1 MDKQKLDRANELN
14 SFIEYYQTTINRYCN
29 DIGNV
34 EGSRLGNALLNIV
47 KYAPHEADN
56 IKSAIA
62 KAFDSIQKQQLSE
75 FQSSSRKI

>member
-14 SFIEYYQTTINRYCN
+14 SFIEYYQTTISRYCKGMDN
-29 DIGNV
+29 ID
-34 EGSRLGNALLNIV
+34 GSRLGNGLLNIV

-62 KAFDSIQKQQLSE
+62 KAFDSIQKE
-75 FQSSSRKI
+75 FDEL

>member
-14 SFIEYYQTTINRYCN
+14 SFIEYYQPTIYRYCK
-29 DIGNV
+29 DSGKID
-34 EGSRLGNALLNIV
+34 GSRLGNALLNIV

-62 KAFDSIQKQQLSE
+62 KALDSIQKE
-75 FQSSSRKI
+75 FDEL

>member
-56 IKSAIA
+56 IKRAIA
-62 KAFDSIQKQQLSE
+62 KAFDSIQKE
-75 FQSSSRKI
+75 FDEL

>member
-47 KYAPHEADN
+47 KYAPDEAN
-56 IKSAIA
+56 IIKKAIKNA
-62 KAFDSIQKQQLSE
+62 LDSIQKE
-75 FQSSSRKI
+75 FDEL

>member
-14 SFIEYYQTTINRYCN
+14 SFIEYYQITINRYCN
-29 DIGNV
+29 DIGNI

-62 KAFDSIQKQQLSE
+62 KAFDSIQKE
-75 FQSSSRKI
+75 FDEL

>member
-56 IKSAIA
+56 IKNVVPYTI
-62 KAFDSIQKQQLSE
+62 QLSTL
-75 FQSSSRKI
+75 K